1 MSSPVV
7 LVVMGVSGSGKT
19 TIAGA
24 IAGRLGWELQE
35 GDDLHPDANVDKMA
49 HGTPLTDEDR
59 WPWLDRVAAWIDDHL
74 TAGTSGVIT
83 CSALKRSYRDVL
95 RRDAVHFVYLDA
107 TRDELEKRLMRRQ
120 GHYMP
125 ASLLDSQLA
134 TLEPPSDDEQV
145 FTVPIGQPAAEIA
158 REIADRVSAP

>member
-1 MSSPVV
+1 MSAPVI

-19 TIAGA
+19 TIASA
-24 IAGRLGWELQE
+24 IADRLHWDLQE
-35 GDDLHPDANVDKMA
+35 GDDLHPESNVDKMA
-49 HGTPLTDEDR
+49 RGTPLTDDDR
-59 WPWLDRVAAWIDDHL
+59 WPWLDRVAGWIDEHL
-74 TAGTSGVIT
+74 DAGRSGVVT

-107 TRDELEKRLMRRQ
+107 GRDELEKRVMHRR

-134 TLEPPSDDEQV
+134 TLEPPEDDEQV
-145 FTVPIGQPAAEIA
+145 FVVSIDRPAGDIAAEIA
-158 REIADRVSAP
+158 ERIGAH